1 MVSLVFVIM
10 WVPGDFLYEIEDGFR
25 PFFLEHLVEEEDIE
39 GVLMLIILRNQ
50 FLLDCGEIWVMGLLT
65 EGFVMMISF
74 IHFLP
79 ESIAF
84 FHPFCDLPICYHCE
98 FKIIVK
104 NMKIIIYQRTICYR
118 SFYSNDLLLRRNRLQ
133 DLECPSWCLWVLARC
148 CGRLVNS
155 STSFSSSPLDAS
167 IESILLCRR
176 PLTLIIS
183 LAHLWISFLQ
193 HRNPVS

>member
-1 MVSLVFVIM
+1 MICLAFVM
-10 WVPGDFLYEIEDGFR
+10 MSVPWYFLDEIEDGLR
-25 PFFLEHLVEEEDIE
+25 SFLLKHRVEEVDIE
-39 GVLMLIILRNQ
+39 RVLMLIVFGNQ
-50 FLLDCGEIWVMGLLT
+50 FLLNRWEIRVMGLLA
-65 EGFVMMISF
+65 EGFVMVISF
-74 IHFLP
+74 IHFLL

-84 FHPFCDLPICYHCE
+84 LYPFCDLAIGYHWE

-104 NMKIIIYQRTICYR
+104 IMKIIIYQRTICYMF
-118 SFYSNDLLLRRNRLQ
+118 FYSNDLLLRRNRLQ

-183 LAHLWISFLQ
+183 SAHLWISFLQ
-193 HRNPVS
+193 HRNQVS